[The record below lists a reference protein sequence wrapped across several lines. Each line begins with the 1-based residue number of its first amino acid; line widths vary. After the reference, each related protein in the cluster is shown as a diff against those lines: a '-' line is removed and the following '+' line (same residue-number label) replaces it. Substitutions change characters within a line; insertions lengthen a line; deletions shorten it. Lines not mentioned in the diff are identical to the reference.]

1 MLFVPSAEGGGME
14 IKMNLNEFLK
24 EEAFSKYNVGIE
36 KIKDDFIESGYEKF
50 LWRQTL
56 KEWDDA
62 KKTILE
68 ENSYKYVVNKY
79 VQSFLEQFNN
89 IDDSDVAFIYPESYT
104 PNYFMIQA
112 LIKKEAKKDYVIE
125 NLLPDDDTIN
135 HLAIFCRDKK
145 ETIELMNHLVYSA
158 VLGENFGG
166 YKLLGVHLCYYLEC
180 CGNDSYAYTMRVP
193 NSLMHYQGYVTRKDT
208 NPYIIYA
215 TRKNIEGLVQKG
227 FFRSEFELYLNL
239 KNTLMPFL
247 QAMYLKAQNAGDKNY
262 DWKTAKSILKGE
274 LIENGIIISKW
285 KHEQSLFL
293 LVKKTYSDAIF
304 QYRPEWLSSQSL
316 DIYIPKLNVGIEYQG
331 IQHYTDV
338 DFFGGKKALEHRK
351 VLDEKKRKICQDK
364 GVILVEWKYN
374 FNITNKNL
382 QTLLRDALRSV

>member
-1 MLFVPSAEGGGME
+1 MPSAEGGGME

-227 FFRSEFELYLNL
+227 FFRSVFEFKKYI
-239 KNTLMPFL
+239 
-247 QAMYLKAQNAGDKNY
+247 NA
-262 DWKTAKSILKGE
+262 
-274 LIENGIIISKW
+274 
-285 KHEQSLFL
+285 
-293 LVKKTYSDAIF
+293 
-304 QYRPEWLSSQSL
+304 
-316 DIYIPKLNVGIEYQG
+316 
-331 IQHYTDV
+331 
-338 DFFGGKKALEHRK
+338 FFTSY
-351 VLDEKKRKICQDK
+351 V
-364 GVILVEWKYN
+364 
-374 FNITNKNL
+374 
-382 QTLLRDALRSV
+382 S